1 MRKKAVDRLCC
12 CIQLGALALPI
23 AVLVGAL
30 VVLIS
35 APSIAQ
41 TPSRWGWRNFHFGQF
56 ERECPTW
63 RYELSAQPDG
73 IIQLHL
79 IRPATHQIKSQGQD
93 ADRSYELLIG
103 EPPCQFR
110 VKIERSR

>member
-1 MRKKAVDRLCC
+1 MREKAINRPRR
-12 CIQLGALALPI
+12 CIQLGVLALAI
-23 AVLVGAL
+23 AVLIGAH
-30 VVLIS
+30 VALIS
-35 APSIAQ
+35 GPSIAQ

-56 ERECPTW
+56 ARECPTW

-73 IIQLHL
+73 IIELHL
-79 IRPATHQIKSQGQD
+79 IQPATHQIRSQGQG

-103 EPPCQFR
+103 QPPCQFR